1 MSACHCWG
9 QVAQRY
15 LEHLLAEGRFQEAAA
30 LCPRL
35 LKARSVKNL
44 SLLQGS
50 SMMLQVR
57 WIEMLTM
64 RASQGDATAWERWV
78 YLFAQLRQ
86 LPVLATHLPTA
97 NPRLRQVPCLFVRA
111 TAP

>member
-35 LKARSVKNL
+35 LKARSVKKL
-44 SLLQGS
+44 SFLQCS
-50 SMMLQVR
+50 SMMLQVC
-57 WIEMLTM
+57 WIK
-64 RASQGDATAWERWV
+64 R
-78 YLFAQLRQ
+78 
-86 LPVLATHLPTA
+86 
-97 NPRLRQVPCLFVRA
+97 
-111 TAP
+111 